1 MDRRT
6 ILKTMGAGTGAALF
20 SGSASARAD
29 GEGRLAIQDQCQKPD
44 CIHPVLGFVG
54 LSTNENPPVQPDHE
68 VELQIEPREGE
79 VFPEYFFEPTGL
91 LVESG
96 DVVRFSLPTP
106 GHTVTAYHPSLGR
119 QRRVPEGVEPF
130 SSPLLGIDMYWFY
143 QFDEPGVYDLF
154 CGPYEIF
161 GMVMR
166 IVVGEPMVDFDEDG
180 EGGGGESDEGEE
192 ERRPPAF
199 TAATVLE
206 DPALGPEQIAEAES
220 VSWAD
225 LAEESKRLQVVPR
238 EEVGEGAETP
248 TETGTPEEGDGEVV
262 EVAVGPD
269 LRLRFDPETVEI
281 SVGDTVRWT
290 FESEGHN
297 VSSKP
302 GGSEKVQ
309 NPPDAEPFA
318 SYEGDDHFSLEEP
331 GTTYEHTFTV
341 PGEYVYVCVPHA
353 DQGMIGTVIVNEE

>member
-6 ILKTMGAGTGAALF
+6 VLKTLGAGTGAALF
-20 SGSASARAD
+20 SGSASTRAN
-29 GEGRLAIQDQCQKPD
+29 GAGRLALQEQCQKPD

-54 LSTNENPPVQPDHE
+54 LSADEEPPVQPDHE
-68 VELQIEPREGE
+68 VELQIAPREGE
-79 VFPEYFFEPTGL
+79 VFPEFFFEPTGL
-91 LVESG
+91 FVESG

-106 GHTVTAYHPSLGR
+106 EHTVTAYHPNLGR

-130 SSPLLGIDMYWFY
+130 SSPLLGIDTYWLY
-143 QFDEPGVYDLF
+143 QFDEPGVYDLL
-154 CGPYEIF
+154 CGPHEIF

-166 IVVGEPMVDFDEDG
+166 IVVDEPTADF
-180 EGGGGESDEGEE
+180 GESGEAGEEGEE
-192 ERRPPAF
+192 LRPPEF

-206 DPALGPEQIAEAES
+206 DPALAPKQIAEAES
-220 VSWAD
+220 VSWGD
-225 LAEESKRLQVVPR
+225 LAAESKRLQVVPR
-238 EEVGEGAETP
+238 EGAGDGTETP

-281 SVGDTVRWT
+281 AVGDTVQWT

-297 VSSKP
+297 VTSKP
-302 GGSEKVQ
+302 GSSERVR

-318 SYEGDDHFSLEEP
+318 SYEGDDHFSLNEP
-331 GTTYEHTFTV
+331 GTTFEHTFTV
-341 PGEYVYVCVPHA
+341 PGEYVYVCAPHA
-353 DQGMIGTVIVNEE
+353 DQGMIGTVIVSEE